1 MTQKSRQVIPPL
13 AVTVLIL
20 AQQRVPD
27 WCLERLQRRRQRLLQ
42 DNVRTV
48 QIASRAGLAGCGQLM
63 TMSHWEEGPRS
74 SWKLVEGGLL
84 TLGCVRE
91 RPANG
96 GLDKGRGFLGWT
108 RLRMLCVDL
117 AGFFLAASFA
127 FSLPGDIG
135 FRVN

>member
-1 MTQKSRQVIPPL
+1 MTQKSRQVITPL

-20 AQQRVPD
+20 APQRALSR
-27 WCLERLQRRRQRLLQ
+27 CLVRLQRRRQRLLQ

-63 TMSHWEEGPRS
+63 TMFHWEEGPSS
-74 SWKLVEGGLL
+74 SWKLVEGGRL

-96 GLDKGRGFLGWT
+96 GLDKGRALGLDEAKECCALSLDFFFFF
-108 RLRMLCVDL
+108 RLLLLLSLC
-117 AGFFLAASFA
+117 
-127 FSLPGDIG
+127 
-135 FRVN
+135 R